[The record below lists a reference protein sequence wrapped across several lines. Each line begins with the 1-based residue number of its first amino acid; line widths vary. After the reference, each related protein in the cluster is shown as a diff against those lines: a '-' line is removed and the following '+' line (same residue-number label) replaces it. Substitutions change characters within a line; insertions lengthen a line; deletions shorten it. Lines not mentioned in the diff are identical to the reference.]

1 MSSLIMITSEMEI
14 RHETDTWRLFV
25 RVLVRAARLT
35 PDARQAVTAA
45 MTVTRALNTAAL
57 TEGGSHG
64 TP

>member
-1 MSSLIMITSEMEI
+1 MMTTSETEI

-45 MTVTRALNTAAL
+45 MTVTRALNTAAS
-57 TEGGSHG
+57 TTGGSHG
-64 TP
+64 SP